1 VGTGS
6 ALIPVTIAAH
16 ATAELVVDERAVVRR
31 QTDWFSLVADHA
43 MQAYLVDPRSDKAT
57 VQKLKAAWV
66 VRNDIVQWSETRS
79 KLQQEASTLSEGTEE
94 TRRNLRAIE
103 KNKLADALRAKLTA
117 RLAAAATRLDDLTR
131 RITEL
136 DSKLAEARVQFKE
149 GIRDILV
156 VAPPAPGP

>member
-1 VGTGS
+1 
-6 ALIPVTIAAH
+6 
-16 ATAELVVDERAVVRR
+16 
-31 QTDWFSLVADHA
+31 

-66 VRNDIVQWSETRS
+66 VRNDIVQWSESRS
-79 KLQQEASTLSEGTEE
+79 KLQQETNTLSEGTEE

-117 RLAAAATRLDDLTR
+117 RLAAAATRLDDLTK
-131 RITEL
+131 RIAEL

-156 VAPPAPGP
+156 VAPPPPGP